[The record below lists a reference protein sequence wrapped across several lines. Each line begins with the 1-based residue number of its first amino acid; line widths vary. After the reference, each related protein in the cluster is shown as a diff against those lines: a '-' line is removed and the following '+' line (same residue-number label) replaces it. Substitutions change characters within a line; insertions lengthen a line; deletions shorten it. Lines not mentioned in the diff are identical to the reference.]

1 MWMAIASVAA
11 GTETD
16 AVVSAGNTGALMAM
30 SKLQLRPM
38 TGVTRPAI
46 AAFFPTVGELVCM
59 LDLGANI
66 ECDAEN
72 LVQFA
77 ILGQA
82 FHRSLTGKESPRL
95 GLLNV
100 GEEEQKGHDYLR
112 VASRRLS
119 DPELGMNYQGFVEGS
134 RSHKWQLDV
143 VVTDGFSGN
152 IALKMAE
159 GISSMF
165 TALLRRSFEQIFR
178 CRAAWLSVWRAVRC
192 PRCAA
197 ISIRASYNGRCVP
210 GSQRHCRE
218 IAWRHRPDRL
228 CQRHQCGFRARRS
241 RVPSG
246 CQRMPLPVPNT
257 ILENGKKDDG

>member
-1 MWMAIASVAA
+1 
-11 GTETD
+11 
-16 AVVSAGNTGALMAM
+16 MAM

-100 GEEEQKGHDYLR
+100 GEEEQKGMITFAWPHAACQTRNLAELSR
-112 VASRRLS
+112 VCRRL
-119 DPELGMNYQGFVEGS
+119 
-134 RSHKWQLDV
+134 RHHKRPA
-143 VVTDGFSGN
+143 G
-152 IALKMAE
+152 
-159 GISSMF
+159 
-165 TALLRRSFEQIFR
+165 R
-178 CRAAWLSVWRAVRC
+178 CR
-192 PRCAA
+192 
-197 ISIRASYNGRCVP
+197 
-210 GSQRHCRE
+210 
-218 IAWRHRPDRL
+218 HRRV
-228 CQRHQCGFRARRS
+228 FR
-241 RVPSG
+241 
-246 CQRMPLPVPNT
+246 
-257 ILENGKKDDG
+257 